1 MKILMI
7 SPRVSGIEGVAQH
20 VSKLIKLLKERG
32 FLVKHIST
40 ENTSYVSLKKL
51 MNPSFFCLNLS

>member
-20 VSKLIKLLKERG
+20 VSKLIKLLKKED
-32 FLVKHIST
+32 FS
-40 ENTSYVSLKKL
+40 
-51 MNPSFFCLNLS
+51 